1 MSREILFQETLQ
13 ALEWPKLLE
22 ILAAQAHSALGADF
36 CRALP
41 LADTFSLAQKQ
52 IQETA
57 EMIAISES
65 LLPFPV
71 LNFDDS
77 QGALTRAGKGAALDA
92 KELRNLSLIHI

>member
-57 EMIAISES
+57 RGRCSRPPPNRDGRIGSR
-65 LLPFPV
+65 
-71 LNFDDS
+71 
-77 QGALTRAGKGAALDA
+77 LTCVAAL
-92 KELRNLSLIHI
+92 